1 MGKVWPVEQRGSP
14 SWPRGRGQH
23 QFFPRSCL
31 SGSRSWQPS
40 RILVSVAGRGS
51 RERKRRRRLQASM
64 FALVL
69 PLSLGPGWALWA
81 AIPWA
86 SGHDRGPQRRLL
98 GILVQVRPGL
108 LGLGESGMMS
118 GNAGASPP
126 HSPNQCP
133 GGGARSR
140 PCWEEPPKSRKGWAK
155 GAWVSSQGAECI
167 TVSTG
172 QYRNPRLP
180 ARWHRSLGLL
190 GFPDPPTLQNR
201 EPGAGTVGSPLQV
214 LGHLGPSSQ
223 LQVTGVETW
232 CPRVPGRVCMYGVG
246 YVCVYVCAGQRT
258 AGPSLQGS

>member
-1 MGKVWPVEQRGSP
+1 M
-14 SWPRGRGQH
+14 
-23 QFFPRSCL
+23 
-31 SGSRSWQPS
+31 
-40 RILVSVAGRGS
+40 SVAGRGS
-51 RERKRRRRLQASM
+51 RARKRRRRLQASM

-86 SGHDRGPQRRLL
+86 SGRDQGPQRRLL

-155 GAWVSSQGAECI
+155 GAWVSSQGA
-167 TVSTG
+167 TAG
-172 QYRNPRLP
+172 KGLP
-180 ARWHRSLGLL
+180 DERAAWEEVGKK
-190 GFPDPPTLQNR
+190 
-201 EPGAGTVGSPLQV
+201 EGAGLRGQMVILNVQV
-214 LGHLGPSSQ
+214 RGL
-223 LQVTGVETW
+223 
-232 CPRVPGRVCMYGVG
+232 R
-246 YVCVYVCAGQRT
+246 
-258 AGPSLQGS
+258 